1 MSTVLQ
7 PWATSGN
14 VIGCALALGLDEDRE
29 VGGCTIPDL
38 EGLEKL
44 ETVALGVNGDV
55 DAGTVCRGRLE
66 GVLAR
71 VIATRWKFITGRSL
85 ELERLAIGADEGVS
99 QGVETELSG
108 ERQSGGDVRGCD
120 EGMGGGVS
128 IVTAGEVTVVRGDD

>member
-7 PWATSGN
+7 PWATSGD

-44 ETVALGVNGDV
+44 ETVALGVNSDV

-71 VIATRWKFITGRSL
+71 VIATRWQFITGRSL
-85 ELERLAIGADEGVS
+85 ELEGLPSAPMRESAKGLKLSFPANAKAVVMSGDATKAWVAGLASLRLVK
-99 QGVETELSG
+99 L
-108 ERQSGGDVRGCD
+108 RL
-120 EGMGGGVS
+120 
-128 IVTAGEVTVVRGDD
+128 

>member
-38 EGLEKL
+38 EGLEEL
-44 ETVALGVNGDV
+44 ETVALGVNSDV

-66 GVLAR
+66 RVLAR
-71 VIATRWKFITGRSL
+71 VIATRGEFITGKKPR
-85 ELERLAIGADEGVS
+85 
-99 QGVETELSG
+99 T
-108 ERQSGGDVRGCD
+108 
-120 EGMGGGVS
+120 
-128 IVTAGEVTVVRGDD
+128 